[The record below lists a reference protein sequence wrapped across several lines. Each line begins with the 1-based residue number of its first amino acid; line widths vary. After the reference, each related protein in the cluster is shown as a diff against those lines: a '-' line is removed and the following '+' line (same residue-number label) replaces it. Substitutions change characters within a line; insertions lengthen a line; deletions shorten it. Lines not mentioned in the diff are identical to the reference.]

1 MANFNTLF
9 KQMFVQKRPYANLVL
24 LLQVFAVIFLLVM
37 ALLDKSNLAYL
48 NISKDSNWLDR
59 LLSAGMLETPI
70 ADVIFVGL
78 LCWQNEKINLS
89 QTWQLAPASSVKI
102 WLINMLSSLVEC
114 IYIFVIQ
121 VILGF
126 VAAMIDNL
134 SHHYSLL
141 HDLVDAKVTWA
152 DASLLIEF
160 LLFLTGTVLV
170 IMTFVSFANFLTK
183 VIVDQLPVNNNIVI
197 KLFVMAVIVI
207 IAILIAEQ
215 LNEQITAM
223 YLHRFAK
230 EAAYDP
236 LGISVVEYFAGAI
249 VLGAID
255 SYLMSKFV
263 EPKIINR

>member
-1 MANFNTLF
+1 MANFKTLF
-9 KQMFVQKRPYANLVL
+9 KQMFVQKRRYANLVL
-24 LLQVFAVIFLLVM
+24 LLQVFAVLFLLVM

-126 VAAMIDNL
+126 VA
-134 SHHYSLL
+134 
-141 HDLVDAKVTWA
+141 AKVTWA

>member
-1 MANFNTLF
+1 MTSFKALF
-9 KQMFVQKRPYANLVL
+9 KQMFGQKRRYADLVL
-24 LLQVFAVIFLLVM
+24 LLQVFAVLFLLVM
-37 ALLDKSNLAYL
+37 AKSNFVYL
-48 NISKDSNWLDR
+48 NIDKNSNWLDYI
-59 LLSAGMLETPI
+59 LSAGMITTPV
-70 ADVIFVGL
+70 ADVIFLGL

-89 QTWQLAPASSVKI
+89 QTWQLAPISSVKI
-102 WLINMLSSLVEC
+102 WLTNMFSSFVEC
-114 IYIFVIQ
+114 IYIFIIQ
-121 VILGF
+121 VVLGF
-126 VAAMIDNL
+126 LVAMADNL
-134 SHHYSLL
+134 SHHLPLL
-141 HDLVDAKVTWA
+141 HAMIDSKFNWSDFSPV
-152 DASLLIEF
+152 IEF
-160 LLFLTGTVLV
+160 LLFLSGLVLV
-170 IMTFVSFANFLTK
+170 IFTFVSFANFLTK

>member
-1 MANFNTLF
+1 
-9 KQMFVQKRPYANLVL
+9 MFVQKRRYANLVL
-24 LLQVFAVIFLLVM
+24 LLQVFAVLFLLVM

-126 VAAMIDNL
+126 VA
-134 SHHYSLL
+134 
-141 HDLVDAKVTWA
+141 AKVTWA